1 MADSPGAN
9 SCQQLHF
16 SSDSLQTPLPLWGW
30 LPAGLLFLWL
40 WGHKSLQE
48 AETKLGA
55 WVDKVLKN
63 LSRERNSAAISFC
76 LANGKLHCW
85 FASLEM
91 LLNLDSSLN
100 SGEVSQ
106 ALQSTAE
113 LVQSTDITTHREWAS
128 RKQRGGPLETNIN
141 IIYLIKLPYWGFL
154 AWVKHHLSSWSL
166 WWALGGKS
174 VQGANEWRKRQR

>member
-30 LPAGLLFLWL
+30 LPAGLLFLWI

-55 WVDKVLKN
+55 WLDKVLKN
-63 LSRERNSAAISFC
+63 LSRERNSVAVSFC

-91 LLNLDSSLN
+91 LLNLGSSLN

-113 LVQSTDITTHREWAS
+113 LVQSTDITTQGMGIPEV
-128 RKQRGGPLETNIN
+128 GGPLETTIN
-141 IIYLIKLPYWGFL
+141 IIYMIKLPYWGFP
-154 AWVKHHLSSWSL
+154 AWVKHHLSS
-166 WWALGGKS
+166 
-174 VQGANEWRKRQR
+174 